1 MEGRIEGFIHRAS
14 DLRVDDGAGTWMF
27 PMSGPDRRARIE
39 QARAWMRHRGVD
51 ALLLSTGADLP
62 YLTGY
67 EAMPLER
74 VTMFVLTLEGEPT
87 LVVPRLEAPRVSPGP
102 FAIEAWEET
111 DDPFTAITAAAGRP
125 TVAAIGDQTW
135 SSFLLP
141 LLARMSETTFVSAGG
156 VMGDLRIRKDRHELN
171 LLRAAAESV
180 DRVSVRIP
188 GEVAFAG
195 RSERAVARD
204 IVDLML
210 EEGHDSASFW
220 IVASGPNGA
229 SPHHEPGDRICAAGD
244 AVVVDFG
251 GRMGGYCSD
260 TTRTFVVGAPDS
272 ELVQVHAVVE
282 EAQLAGRTA
291 AAAGVRA
298 EEVDRAARDVI
309 EAAGYGEFFI
319 HRLGHGIG
327 LEAHEPP
334 YLVSGNDLELE
345 PGMAFSIEPGIY
357 LPGRLG
363 VRIED
368 ICVIEDGGRS
378 VALNVSPRD
387 LVPVE

>member
-1 MEGRIEGFIHRAS
+1 MTIDYA
-14 DLRVDDGAGTWMF
+14 
-27 PMSGPDRRARIE
+27 ARIE
-39 QARAWMRHRGVD
+39 RARLHMRHRGVD
-51 ALLLSTGADLP
+51 ALLLSIGADLP

-67 EAMPLER
+67 QAMPLER
-74 VTMFVLTLEGEPT
+74 VTMLVLTLDGEPT
-87 LVVPRLEAPRVSPGP
+87 LVVPKLEAPRVEPGP
-102 FAIEAWEET
+102 FKIEAWDET

-125 TVAAIGDQTW
+125 TVAAVGDQTW
-135 SSFLLP
+135 WSFLLP

-156 VMGDLRIRKDRHELN
+156 VMGDLRIRKDRHEIS

-180 DRVSVRIP
+180 DRVSLRIP
-188 GEVAFAG
+188 REVGFAG
-195 RSERAVARD
+195 RSERAIARD

-210 EEGHDSASFW
+210 EEGHDSGSFW

-229 SPHHEPGDRICAAGD
+229 SPHHEPGDRICAGGD

-260 TTRTFVVGAPDS
+260 TTRTFVIGKPDP
-272 ELVQVHAVVE
+272 ELVRVHAVVE
-282 EAQLAGRTA
+282 EAQLAGREA

-298 EEVDRAARDVI
+298 EQVDKAAREVVDRA
-309 EAAGYGEFFI
+309 GFGPFFI

-327 LEAHEPP
+327 METHEPP
-334 YLVSGNDLELE
+334 YLVAGNGQELE

-357 LPGRLG
+357 LSGRFG

-368 ICVIEDGGRS
+368 ICVIEEDGS
-378 VALNVSPRD
+378 AVALNVAPRG
-387 LVPVE
+387 LVTVG